1 MPSEGKS
8 VMNRLPEIKIK
19 DGRKFFLRFTL
30 HQRIQHAILAISV
43 IILVL
48 TGMPLKFHDAFWAP
62 YLYNLFGGIRIAPV
76 VHKAAGSVLT
86 LLFLYHIIYIIT
98 TLYAGYILPLREKK
112 GVGFFGIIMCLIN
125 HPLVPCFKDVK
136 DIFAT
141 LRYNLFL
148 SDTPP
153 HGAQWT
159 WKDKADYWGPFWGMP
174 ILVPTGF
181 IMWHQEVA
189 TMVLPG
195 EVINYALI
203 AHSDEALLAFLFL
216 FIWHWYNVHFS
227 LSVFPMGTAFIT
239 GYLPEELMVEDHY
252 QHYVEVMKRS
262 GLEKEILPPPGRS
275 AEKKAQPE
283 KETVKGQA
291 SGADMAQEMT

>member
-76 VHKAAGSVLT
+76 VHKAAGTVLT

-125 HPLVPCFKDVK
+125 HPLVPCD
-136 DIFAT
+136 
-141 LRYNLFL
+141 RRQ
-148 SDTPP
+148 S
-153 HGAQWT
+153 GAL
-159 WKDKADYWGPFWGMP
+159 GNR
-174 ILVPTGF
+174 V
-181 IMWHQEVA
+181 
-189 TMVLPG
+189 
-195 EVINYALI
+195 
-203 AHSDEALLAFLFL
+203 
-216 FIWHWYNVHFS
+216 
-227 LSVFPMGTAFIT
+227 GTACGVALQAT
-239 GYLPEELMVEDHY
+239 GGCDHLGRPY
-252 QHYVEVMKRS
+252 RAAYAPAGHRI
-262 GLEKEILPPPGRS
+262 GLGDRIDDHRQVSYILP
-275 AEKKAQPE
+275 Q
-283 KETVKGQA
+283 
-291 SGADMAQEMT
+291 